1 MNQMTQLM
9 QQCIANCTECHR
21 ICTETLAHLLHG
33 GGHHSE
39 SKHLIAMLDCAQMC
53 GLCADFMT
61 RHSPHHGHV
70 CPECAEIC
78 TACAALC
85 EAHTD
90 SDGQMRRCAEACRR
104 CATSCA
110 AMGESMS

>member
-1 MNQMTQLM
+1 MDQTSASM
-9 QQCIANCTECHR
+9 QECIANCTECHR
-21 ICTETLAHLLHG
+21 ICTETVARLLHG

-39 SKHLIAMLDCAQMC
+39 AKHLTALLDCAQMC
-53 GLCADFMT
+53 ALCADFMT
-61 RHSPHHGHV
+61 RRSPHHGHV

-78 TACAALC
+78 HACATLC

-110 AMGESMS
+110 AMGGAMA